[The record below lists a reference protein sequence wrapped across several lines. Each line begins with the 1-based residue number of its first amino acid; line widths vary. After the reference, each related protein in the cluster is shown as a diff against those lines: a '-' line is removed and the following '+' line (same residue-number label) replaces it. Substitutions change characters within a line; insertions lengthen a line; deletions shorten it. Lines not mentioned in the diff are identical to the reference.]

1 MLNLC
6 LNKFVLTLHEG
17 KTIILNPTYHI
28 KIEESF
34 DPADV
39 ILLMT
44 TGSNFFSYALM
55 KQAPKV
61 IIEFGYY
68 YISKGEE
75 LNWNEFFEN
84 NDMFSKRYL
93 QSAIA
98 FYQAESMLVPE
109 IYYLPEEA
117 QLQLDGLFGKKINT
131 IPVSEHLPEWNL
143 YNISRDP
150 ESLSI
155 AVKNRFV
162 SGRSL
167 NMNSVLL
174 KNLSGVRE
182 DSIMI
187 DFRTD
192 EFSVLVLNENQLQ
205 LLRSFSYSSPED
217 VLYYLLKICQ
227 QTGLS
232 QQEVKIILSGLIEK
246 DSTIFREL
254 YKYFIH
260 LEFEKLPGEISIAGE
275 LAECPQH
282 YFSSICKL
290 ATCVL

>member
-1 MLNLC
+1 
-6 LNKFVLTLHEG
+6 
-17 KTIILNPTYHI
+17 
-28 KIEESF
+28 
-34 DPADV
+34 
-39 ILLMT
+39 
-44 TGSNFFSYALM
+44 
-55 KQAPKV
+55 
-61 IIEFGYY
+61 
-68 YISKGEE
+68 
-75 LNWNEFFEN
+75 
-84 NDMFSKRYL
+84 
-93 QSAIA
+93 
-98 FYQAESMLVPE
+98 
-109 IYYLPEEA
+109 
-117 QLQLDGLFGKKINT
+117 
-131 IPVSEHLPEWNL
+131 
-143 YNISRDP
+143 
-150 ESLSI
+150 
-155 AVKNRFV
+155 
-162 SGRSL
+162 
-167 NMNSVLL
+167 
-174 KNLSGVRE
+174 
-182 DSIMI
+182 MI

-260 LEFEKLPGEISIAGE
+260 LEFEKLPGEISIAEE

>member
-1 MLNLC
+1 
-6 LNKFVLTLHEG
+6 
-17 KTIILNPTYHI
+17 
-28 KIEESF
+28 
-34 DPADV
+34 
-39 ILLMT
+39 
-44 TGSNFFSYALM
+44 
-55 KQAPKV
+55 
-61 IIEFGYY
+61 
-68 YISKGEE
+68 

-117 QLQLDGLFGKKINT
+117 QLQLDGLFGQKINT

-143 YNISRDP
+143 YNITRDP
-150 ESLSI
+150 ESLSS

-232 QQEVKIILSGLIEK
+232 QQEVKIVLSGLIEK